1 MQQSFEISLPGR
13 IVFGRGKAQ
22 AMLPTIGS
30 TGRRILLVHGR
41 DAERISW
48 LPDGL
53 REQCEVVSFACPKE
67 PDLDMVENV
76 VALCR
81 ENAIDAVVAIG
92 GGSVIDLGKAA
103 AGLARVS
110 GSVMDYLEVVGLGKP
125 LDAEPLPFIALP
137 TTSGTGAEATKNAV
151 IDVPHAKRK
160 VSLRDPR
167 MLANLVIVD
176 PALTDGC
183 PRSVTLASGLDAITQ
198 LIEPYLSIKAN
209 AFTDGLVD
217 RALPHAL
224 TAIRILAEQ
233 EDEKARDAMAW
244 ASLSSGM
251 ALANAGLGAV
261 HGLAGV
267 IGGETGAAHGE
278 ICAALLASSLT
289 VNRRQAEMAGVSL
302 GRINEINEML
312 AGTFPARPGQSGFD
326 ALGEWARL
334 NGLRGLNELGLQSSE
349 YERIGEASKASSSMR
364 GNMVVLSTGDL
375 LDILKQSA

>member
-1 MQQSFEISLPGR
+1 
-13 IVFGRGKAQ
+13 
-22 AMLPTIGS
+22 
-30 TGRRILLVHGR
+30 
-41 DAERISW
+41 
-48 LPDGL
+48 
-53 REQCEVVSFACPKE
+53 
-67 PDLDMVENV
+67 
-76 VALCR
+76 
-81 ENAIDAVVAIG
+81 
-92 GGSVIDLGKAA
+92 
-103 AGLARVS
+103 
-110 GSVMDYLEVVGLGKP
+110 
-125 LDAEPLPFIALP
+125 
-137 TTSGTGAEATKNAV
+137 
-151 IDVPHAKRK
+151 
-160 VSLRDPR
+160 

-278 ICAALLASSLT
+278 ICAALLAASLT
-289 VNRRQAEMAGVSL
+289 VNHRQAEMAGVSL

-312 AGTFPARPGQSGFD
+312 AGTFPAKPGQSGFD

-334 NGLRGLNELGLQSSE
+334 NGLRGLNELGLQASE
-349 YERIGEASKASSSMR
+349 YERIGEASKSSSSMR
-364 GNMVVLSTGDL
+364 GNMVELSTGDL
-375 LDILKQSA
+375 LDILTSSA